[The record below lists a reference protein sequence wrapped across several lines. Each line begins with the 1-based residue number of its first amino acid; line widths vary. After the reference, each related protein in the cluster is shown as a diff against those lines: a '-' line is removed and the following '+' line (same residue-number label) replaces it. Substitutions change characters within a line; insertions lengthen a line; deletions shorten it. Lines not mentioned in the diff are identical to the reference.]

1 VQLQTT
7 EKAGREI
14 VSNCQASIGDET
26 VTVNARMELV
36 GRVAAGLAHD
46 LNGPIGVML
55 GFTQL
60 AKEKLESDNASGTDG
75 LVEYLKMIENA
86 GENARSL
93 ARDMWDFAKV
103 ASGDVVEFDFAT
115 LLETSLRLVAP
126 SLRVAAIEPP
136 EAGELPQQIVTGDR
150 ALWAQALV
158 GVMINAPAAL
168 PGGGSLTW
176 KMQKAA
182 DGKSLAVEF
191 IASPNDPKTSATP
204 PAAARDW
211 GGLES
216 SIAIIRSLGGTLG
229 PSSGPDDE
237 QSGIGVSVPIQVC
250 QG

>member
-1 VQLQTT
+1 MQTI

-14 VSNCQASIGDET
+14 VSSGHVSSGDEA

-60 AKEKLESDNASGTDG
+60 AKEKLESDGAPGTDG
-75 LVEYLKMIENA
+75 LVEYLKMIESA

-93 ARDMWDFAKV
+93 ARDMWDFAK
-103 ASGDVVEFDFAT
+103 AESGESVEFDFAN

-150 ALWAQALV
+150 ALWAQAMV

-176 KMQKAA
+176 KMQKGA
-182 DGKSLAVEF
+182 DGTSLAVEF

-204 PAAARDW
+204 PAATRDW
-211 GGLES
+211 GDLEPS
-216 SIAIIRSLGGTLG
+216 MAIIRSLGGILG
-229 PSSGPDDE
+229 PLSGLDDE
-237 QSGIGVSVPIQVC
+237 RRGIEISVPIEVC
-250 QG
+250 RG